1 MPSGP
6 RKRVSSVSDDSN
18 NERFQ
23 QKKAKTE
30 ASMSVSASSAHH
42 RRKTVGW
49 KVDANGDKF
58 WELSKMRRVTISS
71 FRGKTLV
78 NIREY
83 YEKDGQELPG
93 KKGISLPIDQFSVLV
108 TLLPDI
114 EIALKESGEFVPRPE
129 YPEANEKLNGDD
141 SDVTDHGAE
150 PESKDSLKKN
160 IEATSEED

>member
-6 RKRVSSVSDDSN
+6 RKRMPSVSDDCNN
-18 NERFQ
+18 NENFQ

-30 ASMSVSASSAHH
+30 ASMSSSPHSMHNA
-42 RRKTVGW
+42 VNW

-114 EIALKESGEFVPRPE
+114 EMALKESGEFVPRPD
-129 YPEANEKLNGDD
+129 YPQANKKPNGDD
-141 SDVTDHGAE
+141 SNETDHSAE
-150 PESKDSLKKN
+150 FESKYSMKKN

>member
-1 MPSGP
+1 M
-6 RKRVSSVSDDSN
+6 SSVSDDSN

-30 ASMSVSASSAHH
+30 ASMSVSASSAHD

-93 KKGISLPIDQFSVLV
+93 KKVLRLPARHCPTSTDLHYRAFLCQSTSSLFL
-108 TLLPDI
+108 
-114 EIALKESGEFVPRPE
+114 
-129 YPEANEKLNGDD
+129 
-141 SDVTDHGAE
+141 
-150 PESKDSLKKN
+150 
-160 IEATSEED
+160 